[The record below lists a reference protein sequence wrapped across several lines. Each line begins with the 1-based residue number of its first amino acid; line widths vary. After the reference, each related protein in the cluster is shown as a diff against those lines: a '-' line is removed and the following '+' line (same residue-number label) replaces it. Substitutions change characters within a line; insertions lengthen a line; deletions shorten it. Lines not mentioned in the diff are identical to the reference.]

1 MQEVFLYLTAAVYI
15 KHCAGETDPQPVL
28 TDCAVIQTCLQHVY
42 PHFLSGESVLQQPAW
57 DQALLQQ
64 QPPC

>member
-1 MQEVFLYLTAAVYI
+1 MQEVFLYLTATLHINCTGVA
-15 KHCAGETDPQPVL
+15 DLQPVL

-42 PHFLSGESVLQQPAW
+42 PRLLRGESVLQQPAW
-57 DQALLQQ
+57 DRALLQQ